1 MAGSCTSEHEGASR
15 IAAARRRSRA
25 AQAGLGA
32 LALAVFGGS
41 MLLARTHAAGHV
53 KRPARPLAAPV
64 SFVRIVKRSA
74 LQGGVIAPAQA
85 PPQATTSQS

>member
-1 MAGSCTSEHEGASR
+1 MATTGPAGQSTTSR
-15 IAAARRRSRA
+15 IAAARRRSRV

-41 MLLARTHAAGHV
+41 MLLARSHAAGHV
-53 KRPARPLAAPV
+53 KRPARPLAAPS

-74 LQGGVIAPAQA
+74 IQGGVIAPAQA
-85 PPQATTSQS
+85 PPQTTTSQ